1 MAPQPPERMV
11 LRKWSPLRKGAL
23 IGFANITLP
32 PPLALEIDD
41 VAILQINGKT
51 WVSLPARP
59 IIGQD
64 GRVGKLP
71 GSGKTHY
78 VSSLR
83 WGDRRLATAFSQRVV
98 ELVRAADPGA
108 FDPEAPP

>member
-1 MAPQPPERMV
+1 MV
-11 LRKWSPLRKGAL
+11 LRKWRPLRKGAL

-32 PPLALEIDD
+32 APICLEIDD
-41 VAILQINGKT
+41 IAVLEADGKA

-59 IIGQD
+59 VIGED
-64 GRVGKLP
+64 CRVAKLP

-78 VSSLR
+78 VSNLR
-83 WGDRRLATAFSQRVV
+83 WGNPRLATAFSQRVV

-108 FDPEAPP
+108 FDPGAEIP